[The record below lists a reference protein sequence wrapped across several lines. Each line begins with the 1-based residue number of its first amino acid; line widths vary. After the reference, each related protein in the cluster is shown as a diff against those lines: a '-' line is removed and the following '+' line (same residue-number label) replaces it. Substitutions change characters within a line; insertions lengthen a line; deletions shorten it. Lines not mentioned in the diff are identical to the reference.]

1 MNATSD
7 YDAARAALGRTLP
20 PYVSYQVT
28 SHATGMGFAKDDTT
42 TIVVRTRDGKIV
54 KGTPPTVKIGAGT
67 SYSGDVVSQP
77 LFDVA
82 CYRATA
88 TRRDKYDGRPA
99 EALSLNATGTCEHDR
114 HGDFDT
120 LYLDPTTHAPLAA
133 VGNQHDDPVA
143 VALSSATCAPALHS
157 AVRLRR
163 GGQGQQLHVLAQRRG
178 PSKLHALRVQ
188 QFAALK
194 QPIAK
199 RA

>member
-1 MNATSD
+1 LNATSD

-77 LFDVA
+77 PFDVA

-143 VALSSATCAPALHS
+143 VHLEQRYVRTGGFILPSAFDVAVKGSSFMFWLN
-157 AVRLRR
+157 V
-163 GGQGQQLHVLAQRRG
+163 
-178 PSKLHALRVQ
+178 
-188 QFAALK
+188 AAH
-194 QPIAK
+194 QSYTHYAFSNSPP
-199 RA
+199 